1 MKNVQRAAGK
11 KLKYLATKFPAV
23 AITGPRQSGK
33 TTLAKMVFPAKPY
46 ISLEN
51 PDVKR
56 LAEDDPRRFLDR
68 FPDGAI
74 LDEVQ
79 RAPHLF
85 SYLQQILDESK
96 KKGKFILTGS
106 SQFLL
111 QENISQTLAGR
122 IAYIELLPYSLQE
135 LQSASKKKM
144 TLENVLFTGAY
155 PAIHTR
161 KMKPQ
166 DWFPNYIRTYIERD
180 VRLLKNISN
189 LSLFTKFIRLCAA
202 RTGQLLNMNN
212 LSIETGVDN
221 KTIQA
226 WLSVLE
232 SSYIIHFLRPYH
244 KNFNKRLVKM
254 PKLYFY
260 DTGLA
265 CALMEISNAKTLVL
279 HPVRGAMFEN
289 FVINEL
295 LKRRFNNG
303 RRSNLYFW
311 KDNKGKEIDIVI
323 DNGLKADAVE
333 IKAGATIQDAFFTNL
348 AYWQQLTNTKK
359 GTLIYGGN
367 ESYRYK
373 NFSVLSWQEK
383 EVG

>member
-1 MKNVQRAAGK
+1 MKNVPRIAGK
-11 KLKYLATKFPAV
+11 KLKYLASKFPAV

-51 PDVKR
+51 PDIKR

-96 KKGKFILTGS
+96 KNGLYILTGS
-106 SQFLL
+106 NQFLL

-122 IAYIELLPYSLQE
+122 IAYIELLPYSFQE
-135 LQSASKKKM
+135 LQSASKKKL

-155 PAIHTR
+155 PAIYTR
-161 KMKPQ
+161 RMKPQ
-166 DWFPNYIRTYIERD
+166 DWFPNYIRTYIDRD
-180 VRLLKNISN
+180 VRLLKNISK
-189 LSLFTKFIRLCAA
+189 LSVFTKFIRLCAA

-212 LSIETGVDN
+212 LAIETGVDN

-226 WLSVLE
+226 WISILE
-232 SSYIIHFLRPYH
+232 SSYLIHFLRPYH

-265 CALMEISNAKTLVL
+265 CALIEIPDAKALSL
-279 HPVRGAMFEN
+279 HPIRGALFEN
-289 FVINEL
+289 LVINEL
-295 LKRRFNNG
+295 LKHRFNNG
-303 RRSNLYFW
+303 LRSNLYFW
-311 KDNKGKEIDIVI
+311 RDNKGKEIDVVM
-323 DNGLKADAVE
+323 DTGLKAQAIE
-333 IKAGATIQDAFFTNL
+333 IKAGTTLQDEFFSNL
-348 AYWQQLTNTKK
+348 AYWQRLTGTKK
-359 GTLIYGGN
+359 GILVYGGK
-367 ESYRYK
+367 ETYQYK
-373 NFSVLSWQEK
+373 NFSVQSWQDLEIT
-383 EVG
+383 

>member
-68 FPDGAI
+68 FPGGAI

-96 KKGKFILTGS
+96 KKGMFILTGS

-135 LQSASKKKM
+135 LQSVSKKKK
-144 TLENVLFTGAY
+144 TLENILFTGAY

-161 KMKPQ
+161 RMKPQ
-166 DWFPNYIRTYIERD
+166 DWFPNYIRTYIDRD

-189 LSLFTKFIRLCAA
+189 LSLFNKFIRLCAA

-212 LSIETGVDN
+212 LAIETG
-221 KTIQA
+221 I
-226 WLSVLE
+226 E
-232 SSYIIHFLRPYH
+232 
-244 KNFNKRLVKM
+244 
-254 PKLYFY
+254 
-260 DTGLA
+260 
-265 CALMEISNAKTLVL
+265 
-279 HPVRGAMFEN
+279 
-289 FVINEL
+289 
-295 LKRRFNNG
+295 
-303 RRSNLYFW
+303 
-311 KDNKGKEIDIVI
+311 
-323 DNGLKADAVE
+323 
-333 IKAGATIQDAFFTNL
+333 
-348 AYWQQLTNTKK
+348 
-359 GTLIYGGN
+359 
-367 ESYRYK
+367 
-373 NFSVLSWQEK
+373 
-383 EVG
+383 